1 MEFEE
6 KIKKLESIVEKM
18 QKGELSLDAS
28 LKQFE
33 EGIKLSRECN
43 EHLSK
48 VESRVKKL
56 LGADKDNNPQ
66 TEDFKPS

>member
-33 EGIKLSRECN
+33 EGVKLSRECN

-48 VESRVKKL
+48 VENKVKKL
-56 LGADKDNNPQ
+56 LGVDKDNNPK
-66 TEDFKPS
+66 TEDFNPS